1 MLSMISLL
9 VSLAATWALIGFLQR
24 RQILDHPNHRSSHQ
38 QPTPRGGGIATVA
51 ALSCAWVIAAW
62 LGLIPAHM
70 LIVLATAGGLGV
82 ICFIDDLRGLGA
94 RIRFSGQLLAVAI
107 GLLILPAGGLFSN
120 SLPVVLDLLIT
131 GFVWL
136 WFINLF
142 NFMDGIDGITGVE
155 TIVISGGL
163 SGVVLVTGG
172 PDWMIPASLPIAAAA
187 LGFLVWNW
195 HPARLFLGDVG
206 SVPLGFLLGWL
217 CIAMAAGSPGVGS
230 ASWIAVLILPLY
242 YFSDASYTLLARLLR
257 RRNIFEAHREH
268 AYQRAVIAGYRHD
281 QVSIAVAVCGVGLW
295 IAALVI
301 TPQTPLGGILLAMVM
316 VACLLIWMRR
326 PKR

>member
-1 MLSMISLL
+1 
-9 VSLAATWALIGFLQR
+9 
-24 RQILDHPNHRSSHQ
+24 
-38 QPTPRGGGIATVA
+38 
-51 ALSCAWVIAAW
+51 
-62 LGLIPAHM
+62 
-70 LIVLATAGGLGV
+70 
-82 ICFIDDLRGLGA
+82 
-94 RIRFSGQLLAVAI
+94 
-107 GLLILPAGGLFSN
+107 
-120 SLPVVLDLLIT
+120 
-131 GFVWL
+131 
-136 WFINLF
+136 
-142 NFMDGIDGITGVE
+142 
-155 TIVISGGL
+155 
-163 SGVVLVTGG
+163 
-172 PDWMIPASLPIAAAA
+172 
-187 LGFLVWNW
+187 
-195 HPARLFLGDVG
+195 
-206 SVPLGFLLGWL
+206 
-217 CIAMAAGSPGVGS
+217 MAAGSPGVGS